1 MSSLDQPPPTL
12 INSERNCLNAHATA
26 ESNGARRMLSVKRVL
41 RWFASESNSMSSG
54 IASMAP
60 LTGAPK
66 YNARLGGHTA
76 TYSCKEGLGGSNA
89 EP

>member
-1 MSSLDQPPPTL
+1 M
-12 INSERNCLNAHATA
+12 
-26 ESNGARRMLSVKRVL
+26 KRVL